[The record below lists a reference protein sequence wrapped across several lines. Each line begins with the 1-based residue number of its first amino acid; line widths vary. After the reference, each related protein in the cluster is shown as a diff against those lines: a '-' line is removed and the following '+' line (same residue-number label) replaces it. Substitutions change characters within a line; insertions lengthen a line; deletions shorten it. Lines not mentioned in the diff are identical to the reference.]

1 MIFSGNSNLSLAK
14 VLAKKTGL
22 RLGKILIE
30 KFSDGEIYV
39 QVQENVKGKKVF
51 VLQSLNCPADENLME
66 LLIIIDALKEMAPEK
81 ITAILPFYAYRRQ
94 EKKLK
99 QGESITARLVAK
111 LLETAGVDAVILVDI
126 HSDKI
131 LDFFRVP
138 AKNIEATDLFVEY
151 FRQLKL
157 KNAMVVAPD
166 KGALED
172 AKRFAEK
179 LNLEAIFITK
189 KRRTHDQVESMTL
202 SGDVK
207 GKNIIIIDDEIDTA
221 GTISRAAEL
230 LKSRGAKNIYV
241 GCTHAVFSGP
251 AMVRLKKAPI
261 KKIITTDT
269 ISLPLEKR
277 IKKLS
282 VVSVSSKL
290 AEFVAN
296 GVCNVMEDARLKQAK
311 NS

>member
-1 MIFSGNSNLSLAK
+1 MIFSGESNLSLAK
-14 VLAKKTGL
+14 TLARETGL
-22 RLGKILIE
+22 KLGKILIE

-39 QVQENVKGKKVF
+39 RVQEDVKGKKVF
-51 VLQSLNCPADENLME
+51 VLQSLSYPSGENLME
-66 LLIIIDALKEMAPEK
+66 LLIMVDALKEMAPQK

-111 LLETAGVDAVILVDI
+111 LLETAGVDAAILVDI

-131 LDFFRVP
+131 LDFFTVP
-138 AKNIEATDLFVEY
+138 AKNIEATDLFVDY
-151 FRQLKL
+151 FRKLKL

-166 KGALED
+166 KGAFED
-172 AKRFAEK
+172 AKRFAKK
-179 LNLEAIFITK
+179 LNLDAIFITK
-189 KRRTHDQVESMTL
+189 ERRTHDKVESMTL
-202 SGDVK
+202 SGSVK

-221 GTISRAAEL
+221 GTISKAAEL

-251 AMVRLKKAPI
+251 AMARLKRASI
-261 KKIITTDT
+261 KKIVTTDT
-269 ISLPLEKR
+269 ISIPRKKR
-277 IKKLS
+277 LNKLS
-282 VVSVSSKL
+282 VISAASKL

-296 GVCNVMEDARLKQAK
+296 EVKHNQHFR
-311 NS
+311 

>member
-1 MIFSGNSNLSLAK
+1 MIFSGNSNLNLAK
-14 VLAKKTGL
+14 ALAKKTGL
-22 RLGKILIE
+22 KLGKILIE
-30 KFSDGEIYV
+30 KFSDGEIYI
-39 QVQENVKGKKVF
+39 QIQEKVRGKEVF
-51 VLQSLNCPADENLME
+51 VLQSLSYPSGENLME
-66 LLIIIDALKEMAPEK
+66 LLIMVDALKEMAPEK

-94 EKKLK
+94 ERKLK
-99 QGESITARLVAK
+99 KGESVTARLVAK

-138 AKNIEATDLFVEY
+138 ARNIEVTDLFVEY

-166 KGALED
+166 RGAFED
-172 AKRFAEK
+172 AKRFAKK
-179 LNLEAIFITK
+179 LNLEAIFIIK
-189 KRRTHDQVESMTL
+189 ERRTHDKVESMTL

-207 GKNIIIIDDEIDTA
+207 GKNIIMIDDEIDTA

-241 GCTHAVFSGP
+241 ACTHAVFSGP
-251 AMVRLKKAPI
+251 AIARLKKAPV

-269 ISLPLEKR
+269 ISIPPEKR
-277 IKKLS
+277 IKKLL

-290 AEFVAN
+290 AEFIKN
-296 GVCNVMEDARLKQAK
+296 GAERNQHCR
-311 NS
+311 